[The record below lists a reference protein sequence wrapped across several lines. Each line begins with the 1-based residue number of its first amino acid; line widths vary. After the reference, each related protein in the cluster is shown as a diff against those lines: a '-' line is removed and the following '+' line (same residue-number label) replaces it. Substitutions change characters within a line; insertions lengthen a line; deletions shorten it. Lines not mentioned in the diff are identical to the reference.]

1 MPKTNSFSLY
11 LAKANVTSF
20 EDLLT
25 ENACTMVER
34 GQAKKSVSGKLG
46 DGAAVYVFP
55 GQHNVPKWVG
65 LLKTSFTMPDGLFA
79 QSPCALL
86 AFRKDKYIFAV
97 TFAYAHVY
105 LDDSKTEADF
115 GLKVAINAVSDEKLR
130 SVERSN
136 IGAAIRDFAQAA
148 GQRDLRSFGFDD
160 ALDLIRK
167 VSGRAADNEFADMVT
182 GSRALRFSK
191 KIELADVPDAAIEAI
206 THFESQAYQNTS
218 FRIIDFLSPVLD
230 SDLQPELDE
239 ALIAAIRDQTDEF
252 EIALPE
258 IVPDHIGSFRFEH
271 AGFSSFYPDLSLE
284 LYCEGLGA
292 RLAALNVDDVKNHT
306 VAAYADNGERPFQYW
321 SVYRSLVGSLV
332 HKGERYALNEGHWY
346 RIDKAFKEAADRKF
360 ADLCGPP
367 DAKLRPLKKVQQAS
381 AKNRKPQTTYQSEES
396 YNKEMAETTG
406 YLLMDRKLIQI
417 DEIPGPGIEVCDLID
432 LEGRRFIHVKKSS
445 RQSSVLSHLFKQGGN
460 AAQML
465 RKYEPFRAKLIEA
478 VKRDYGPTKAKQ
490 FEAALDERWTIEFQI
505 ADFPRPDGKH
515 NIPFFSKLTLR
526 EEARDIEAMEFNVAV
541 KFIKLTRI
549 TQAVSK
555 PKKAA

>member
-11 LAKANVTSF
+11 LAKADVTSF
-20 EDLLT
+20 DDLLT
-25 ENACTMVER
+25 ENARAMVER
-34 GQAKKSVSGKLG
+34 DAAKKVISGEFAE
-46 DGAAVYVFP
+46 GAAVYVFP
-55 GQHNVPKWVG
+55 GQRNVPKWVG
-65 LLKTSFTMPDGLFA
+65 LLKPSFALPDGLFA
-79 QSPCALL
+79 KSPCALL
-86 AFRKDKYIFAV
+86 AFKKDGLIFVV

-105 LDDSKTEADF
+105 LEDSKTEADF

-167 VSGRAADNEFADMVT
+167 VSGRVADNDFADMVT

-191 KIELADVPDAAIEAI
+191 RIELADVPDAAVEAVG
-206 THFESQAYQNTS
+206 FFKSAAYKETG

-230 SDLQPELDE
+230 STLQSLLNQ
-239 ALIAAIRDQTDEF
+239 ALITAIRDQTDEF

-271 AGFSSFYPDLSLE
+271 AGFSNFYPDLSLE
-284 LYCEGLGA
+284 LYCDGLGA
-292 RLAALNVDDVKNHT
+292 RLQTLSLEDVKNHT
-306 VAAYADNGERPFQYW
+306 VAGYADNDERPFGYW

-346 RIDKAFKEAADRKF
+346 RINKAFKDAADRKF
-360 ADLCGPP
+360 TDLC
-367 DAKLRPLKKVQQAS
+367 
-381 AKNRKPQTTYQSEES
+381 RKPDGKLLPFRKIQHAVAKGGKPKITYQSEES
-396 YNKEMAETTG
+396 YNKEMAEATG

-417 DEIPGPGIEVCDLID
+417 DEVAGLGIEACDLLD
-432 LEGRRFIHVKKSS
+432 FEGRRFIHVKKSS
-445 RQSSVLSHLFKQGGN
+445 RQSSVLSHFFKQGAN

-465 RKYEPFRAKLIEA
+465 RKYEPFRIKLIET
-478 VKRDYGPTKAKQ
+478 VRQHYGAAKARQ
-490 FEAALDERWTIEFQI
+490 LEDALKERWTVEFQI
-505 ADFPRPDGKH
+505 ADFPRPDGKP

-526 EEARDIEAMEFNVAV
+526 EEARDIEAMEFDVAV
-541 KFIKLTRI
+541 RFIKLARI
-549 TQAVSK
+549 TQAIPK

>member
-11 LAKANVTSF
+11 LAKADVTSF

-25 ENACTMVER
+25 ENARTMVER

-292 RLAALNVDDVKNHT
+292 PCRAQ
-306 VAAYADNGERPFQYW
+306 R
-321 SVYRSLVGSLV
+321 
-332 HKGERYALNEGHWY
+332 
-346 RIDKAFKEAADRKF
+346 
-360 ADLCGPP
+360 
-367 DAKLRPLKKVQQAS
+367 
-381 AKNRKPQTTYQSEES
+381 
-396 YNKEMAETTG
+396 
-406 YLLMDRKLIQI
+406 
-417 DEIPGPGIEVCDLID
+417 
-432 LEGRRFIHVKKSS
+432 GRR
-445 RQSSVLSHLFKQGGN
+445 
-460 AAQML
+460 
-465 RKYEPFRAKLIEA
+465 
-478 VKRDYGPTKAKQ
+478 
-490 FEAALDERWTIEFQI
+490 
-505 ADFPRPDGKH
+505 
-515 NIPFFSKLTLR
+515 
-526 EEARDIEAMEFNVAV
+526 
-541 KFIKLTRI
+541 
-549 TQAVSK
+549 
-555 PKKAA
+555 